1 MMNVLYT
8 ASDSYLPH
16 LGISLVSLLEN
27 NADEPLKVYAVL
39 SEAKKD
45 NLDKLNELKLRYK
58 NLELE
63 IIDGAPYIERMKQ
76 LKMIQYRKSFVPNM
90 RLFFTEYIGSDV
102 DRLLYLDC
110 DTVVTGS
117 LKDLFTMDMGQNC
130 AAVELD
136 ALAGSYKRCL
146 GYDAEEPYFNAG
158 VLLIDVREW
167 NRCHCSETLFAML
180 ADPQYAHANLDQD
193 YMNQLLH
200 DKIMVLPPQY
210 NLQPHHMILTDKQYF
225 SCYDRRGYY
234 TEAEIRNAVEHPVII
249 HAYRFLGDFCWHEG
263 NLHPALP
270 YYRKYKALS
279 PWKDLP
285 DSPSSGSTLFRVE
298 KAIYQ
303 HFPKGLFFKA
313 WCLMQRRYFV
323 QQDKK
328 IRRTANEIF

>member
-1 MMNVLYT
+1 
-8 ASDSYLPH
+8 
-16 LGISLVSLLEN
+16 
-27 NADEPLKVYAVL
+27 
-39 SEAKKD
+39 
-45 NLDKLNELKLRYK
+45 
-58 NLELE
+58 
-63 IIDGAPYIERMKQ
+63 
-76 LKMIQYRKSFVPNM
+76 
-90 RLFFTEYIGSDV
+90 
-102 DRLLYLDC
+102 
-110 DTVVTGS
+110 
-117 LKDLFTMDMGQNC
+117 MDMGQNC

-136 ALAGSYKRCL
+136 ALAGSYKSCL

-158 VLLIDVREW
+158 VLLINVREW
-167 NRCHCSETLFAML
+167 NRYHCSETLFAML

-200 DKIMVLPPQY
+200 DKVMVLPPRY

-249 HAYRFLGDFCWHEG
+249 HAYRFLGDFCWHEE

-285 DSPSSGSTLFRVE
+285 DSPSNGSTLFRAE

-313 WCLMQRRYFV
+313 WCLLQRRYFV

-328 IRRTANEIF
+328 IRRTANEII